1 MMSVMAAM
9 ISSTALKEARHAG
22 AADVKSAFVVGMLSA
37 SLTVI
42 GAAPQTSPVN
52 SPANQPLID
61 DLVAANRILAQ
72 EHIFDGFGHV
82 SVRSD
87 RNANHYFLARSLA
100 PGLVTANDILEFDL
114 ANMALTMK
122 DVAQYSERFI
132 HGEIYKARPEVK
144 AIVHNHSP
152 ALIPFSV
159 SSVPL
164 RAVSHTAGFIGDG
177 VPIFD
182 IRATAGMT
190 DMLVSTPERGR
201 ALAASLKSAPAVLM
215 RGHGVTVVG
224 QTLPIAVGRSIY
236 LERNAMLQTQAIAL
250 GGTITYLDPAEARQI
265 VASGENGG
273 YLRAWE
279 LWKRKA
285 MASTK

>member
-9 ISSTALKEARHAG
+9 ISSTSLKGASVADQQRMLG
-22 AADVKSAFVVGMLSA
+22 AAAVVCAALA
-37 SLTVI
+37 IV
-42 GAAPQTSPVN
+42 GAAPQTTPT
-52 SPANQPLID
+52 PATARADAALTA
-61 DLVAANRILAQ
+61 DLVAANLILAQ
-72 EHIFDGFGHV
+72 ENIFDGFGHV

-87 RNANHYFLARSLA
+87 RDPNRYYLSRSRA
-100 PGLVTANDILEFDL
+100 PALVTAADIVELDLESR
-114 ANMALTMK
+114 AVNTTAAL
-122 DVAQYSERFI
+122 YSERFI
-132 HGEIYKARPEVK
+132 HGEIYKSRPDVK

-177 VPIFD
+177 VPVFD
-182 IRATAGMT
+182 IRKPAGMT
-190 DMLVSTPERGR
+190 DMLVSNPDRGR
-201 ALAASLKSAPAVLM
+201 ALATSLGSGPAVLM

-224 QTLPIAVGRSIY
+224 SSLPIVVGRSIY
-236 LERNAMLQTQAIAL
+236 LERNATLQAQAIAL
-250 GGTITYLDPAEARQI
+250 GGTVTYLDPAEGREIMA
-265 VASGENGG
+265 AGENGG

-285 MASTK
+285 MAATK